1 MNNKQTKGVN
11 IMNKI
16 NKIGLTALAG
26 SLASIVGAN
35 AGALSIAGGSD
46 ITWMSKDS
54 NTTAN
59 LGETGNPIGWKNN
72 MTITGA
78 GELDNGVSWT
88 ANAYNSDAQAL
99 TSSNISFDMGSLG
112 SLLLDNGAGGAGL
125 DALDDKAPTAW
136 EETHGTGSDSGVVTV
151 TGVHGSASLTYTTP
165 ADALPYGTKIRIGY
179 TPRADGGGLQADLGT
194 SGTVNNSARGDEH
207 DITIEMSPTDM
218 VTVYAGYAAGETN
231 GNMGSGTSGSGDLE
245 EGTYGITISAGA
257 VTAGMQQSY
266 ISQSNGGTSTVE
278 HYDNTNWGVAFNVND
293 QLSISYAEYE
303 SEEVLSGTSGGQ
315 TLELDS
321 FQIAYNMGGA
331 TVKFADTSTKDNK
344 YAAGAETDVTTVAL
358 ALAF

>member
-1 MNNKQTKGVN
+1 
-11 IMNKI
+11 MNKI
-16 NKIGLTALAG
+16 YKIGLTALAG

-46 ITWMSKDS
+46 ITWISKDS

-72 MTITGA
+72 VTLTGA
-78 GELDNGVSWT
+78 GELDNGISWT

-99 TSSNISFDMGSLG
+99 TSSNISFDLGGMGA
-112 SLLLDNGAGGAGL
+112 LLIDNGAGGAGL

-165 ADALPYGTKIRIGY
+165 ADVLPYGAKVRIGY

-194 SGTVNNSARGDEH
+194 SGAAGNGSGDEM
-207 DITIEMSPTDM
+207 DITLEMAPSDM
-218 VTVYAGYAAGETN
+218 ISVYAGYADRDTDGKQS
-231 GNMGSGTSGSGDLE
+231 GNADGSGNVE
-245 EGTYGITISAGA
+245 EGTYGLTITAGA
-257 VTAGMQQSY
+257 ITAGIQQSY
-266 ISQSNGGTSTVE
+266 ISNTNGGTAAVGY
-278 HYDNTNWGVAFNVND
+278 YDNLNWGVAFNVND

-303 SEEVLSGTSGGQ
+303 STEENLGSVGATVTTGQ
-315 TLELDS
+315 TLEIDS

-331 TVKFADTSTKDNK
+331 TIKLADTSTSDNK
-344 YAAGAETDVTTVAL
+344 YTAGAETDVTTVAL